1 MTVEELV
8 ERGGEADDVL
18 RAVVEAVHAEGIA
31 WAGIAFVE
39 EGRLE
44 LGPSAG
50 GGGSPSEPLRQP
62 VEWRGDL
69 VAELQASPDA
79 DPARLARV
87 AELIAEYCLVGW
99 DTHGER
105 WEP

>member
-1 MTVEELV
+1 MTVEEIV

-18 RAVVEAVHAEGIA
+18 RAIVEALHADGIA
-31 WAGIAFVE
+31 WVGIAFVE

-50 GGGSPSEPLRQP
+50 GEPPEELRRLP
-62 VEWRGDL
+62 VEWRGDP

-79 DPARLARV
+79 DPELLAHV
-87 AELIAEYCLVGW
+87 SELISPYCLVGW

>member
-1 MTVEELV
+1 MTVEEIV
-8 ERGGEADDVL
+8 EAGGEADDVL
-18 RAVVEAVHAEGIA
+18 REVVDALHDGGIA
-31 WAGIAFVE
+31 WVGIAFVE
-39 EGRLE
+39 EGQLE

-50 GGGSPSEPLRQP
+50 GESPEELRCVS
-62 VEWRGDL
+62 VEWRGDR

-79 DPARLARV
+79 DPKLLARV
-87 AELIAEYCLVGW
+87 AELISPYCLVGW

>member
-1 MTVEELV
+1 MTVEEIV
-8 ERGGEADDVL
+8 EQGGEADDIL
-18 RAVVEAVHAEGIA
+18 RAVVDALHGEGIG

-50 GGGSPSEPLRQP
+50 GEPPAEPLRQT
-62 VEWRGDL
+62 VAWRGDGI
-69 VAELQASPDA
+69 AELQASPDA
-79 DPARLARV
+79 DPDRLARV
-87 AELIAEYCLVGW
+87 AELISHYCLVGW

>member
-1 MTVEELV
+1 MRVEEIV

-18 RAVVEAVHAEGIA
+18 RAVVDALYADGIA
-31 WAGIAFVE
+31 WVGIAFVE

-50 GGGSPSEPLRQP
+50 GEPPEELRRLP
-62 VEWRGDL
+62 VEWRGDR

-79 DPARLARV
+79 DPELLAHV
-87 AELIAEYCLVGW
+87 SELISPYCLVGW

-105 WEP
+105 WDP

>member
-1 MTVEELV
+1 MTAEEIV

-18 RAVVEAVHAEGIA
+18 REVVDALHADGIA
-31 WAGIAFVE
+31 WVGIAFVE

-50 GGGSPSEPLRQP
+50 GEPPEEVRRQP
-62 VEWRGDL
+62 VEWRGDR

-79 DPARLARV
+79 DPERLARV
-87 AELIAEYCLVGW
+87 AELISPYCLVAW
-99 DTHGER
+99 DTHRER

>member
-1 MTVEELV
+1 MTVEEIV

-18 RAVVEAVHAEGIA
+18 RELVDALHADGIA
-31 WAGIAFVE
+31 WVGIAFVE

-50 GGGSPSEPLRQP
+50 GEPPEELRRLP
-62 VEWRGDL
+62 VEWRGDR

-79 DPARLARV
+79 DPDRLARI
-87 AELIAEYCLVGW
+87 ARLIPEYCLVGW

-105 WEP
+105 WDP

>member
-1 MTVEELV
+1 MSVEELV

-18 RAVVEAVHAEGIA
+18 RAVVDALHAEGVA
-31 WAGIAFVE
+31 WVGIAFVE

-50 GGGSPSEPLRQP
+50 AEPPLEPLRQP
-62 VEWRGDL
+62 VEWRGER

-87 AELIAEYCLVGW
+87 AALIPEYCLVAW

>member
-1 MTVEELV
+1 MTVEEVV

-18 RAVVEAVHAEGIA
+18 RGVVAALHDEGIA

-50 GGGSPSEPLRQP
+50 GEPPAEPARQP
-62 VEWRGDL
+62 VEWRGDR
-69 VAELQASPDA
+69 VAELQASADA

-87 AELIAEYCLVGW
+87 AGLIAEYCLVGW

>member
-1 MTVEELV
+1 MTVEEVV

-18 RAVVEAVHAEGIA
+18 RGVVAALHDEGIA

-39 EGRLE
+39 EGGLE

-50 GGGSPSEPLRQP
+50 AEPPDELARQP
-62 VEWRGDL
+62 VEWRGDR
-69 VAELQASPDA
+69 VAELQASADA

>member
-1 MTVEELV
+1 MTVEEVV

-18 RAVVEAVHAEGIA
+18 RAVVDALHAEGVG
-31 WAGIAFVE
+31 WVGIAFLE

-50 GGGSPSEPLRQP
+50 GEPPDEPLRLP
-62 VEWRGDL
+62 VEWRGDR
-69 VAELQASPDA
+69 VAELQGSPDA
-79 DPARLARV
+79 DPVRLARV

-99 DTHGER
+99 DTHGEP
-105 WEP
+105 WQP

>member
-1 MTVEELV
+1 MTVEEVV
-8 ERGGEADDVL
+8 ELGGEADDVL
-18 RAVVEAVHAEGIA
+18 RAVVEALHAEGVG
-31 WAGIAFVE
+31 WVGIAFVE

-50 GGGSPSEPLRQP
+50 GDPPAELLRLP
-62 VEWRGDL
+62 VEWRGDR

-79 DPARLARV
+79 DAERLARV
-87 AELIAEYCLVGW
+87 AELISEYCLVGW
-99 DTHGER
+99 DTRGER